1 MIVISF
7 VLEGGERTLEA
18 MRHGRKGLPLAGEE
32 RFSSSTE
39 SAVNEGKSE

>member
-18 MRHGRKGLPLAGEE
+18 MRHGRMLLLLQLLVVVRG
-32 RFSSSTE
+32 
-39 SAVNEGKSE
+39 